1 MVKVTLDAA
10 LLTHLNQ
17 VDTALEICDAA
28 GRTVGYFHPAV
39 RLPLVEGPSARSPFS
54 DEELQTRR
62 EQRAARPLADLLEQ
76 RTIMR

>member
-28 GRTVGYFHPAV
+28 GQTVGYFHPAV
-39 RLPLVEGPSARSPFS
+39 RRPLGEGPSARSPFS
-54 DEELQTRR
+54 DEELQARR
-62 EQRAARPLADLLEQ
+62 QQRTGRPLADILEQ
-76 RTIMR
+76 LGRS